1 MAPASV
7 QLLNRL
13 LDPIGKA
20 LGPDVARRV
29 LALRADAEA
38 QRRIDEL
45 ADKANEGGL
54 GPEERSE
61 YESLLAAATVIGVLQ
76 ANARAVLAGR
86 KAD

>member
-1 MAPASV
+1 MANASAH
-7 QLLNRL
+7 LLDRL

-20 LGPDVARRV
+20 LGPDVAQRV
-29 LALRADAEA
+29 LALRADPDA

-45 ADKANEGGL
+45 ADKANEGEL
-54 GPEERSE
+54 SAEERSE

-76 ANARAVLAGR
+76 AKARDVLTGR